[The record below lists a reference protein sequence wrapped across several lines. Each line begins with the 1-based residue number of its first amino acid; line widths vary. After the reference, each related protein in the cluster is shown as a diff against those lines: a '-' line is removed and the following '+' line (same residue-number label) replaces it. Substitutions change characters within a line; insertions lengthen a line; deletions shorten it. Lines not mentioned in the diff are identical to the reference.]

1 MLSCVIARA
10 ESCAASWTPVC
21 AILMIFF
28 AIIPVRVVAILD
40 AEGVRRRFSSGGGCV
55 AGSISD
61 FAEPVELLSCAGS
74 WPYLYR

>member
-28 AIIPVRVVAILD
+28 AIIPVRSSQSLTPRVYDAVSVRAVA
-40 AEGVRRRFSSGGGCV
+40 A
-55 AGSISD
+55 
-61 FAEPVELLSCAGS
+61 
-74 WPYLYR
+74 